1 MAKNNKPARMNASNI
16 FGFSIFAGIVSI
28 CVGTYFASW
37 LFNIVVPIAIMLYY
51 AYTINKD
58 SSDTLSL
65 EQKADSVYYMGFILT
80 LVAMTSSLVA
90 LAYDDA
96 LQFNAIVI
104 NFGLALGTTILGLSI
119 RIIWLQL
126 SSQELSDAESI
137 LKERILKRSQA
148 LQDQTEQVVGSMT
161 ALSNQLNKVSEPIQ
175 ANFDKLATG
184 LNLNDEVITKLK
196 QLDQSAQSAAE
207 SLRLITSMSLSL
219 AKSSSELKDAVDG
232 QVIENVNDLNKS
244 ITDTKPQVKSLN
256 SDLSDSIHTIEES
269 LKLLQQNIKKTDAM
283 VLESETILKRRRES
297 ENNFIERVQKLF
309 SRD

>member
-1 MAKNNKPARMNASNI
+1 MAKNNKPVRMNASNI

-126 SSQELSDAESI
+126 SSQDLSDAESK
-137 LKERILKRSQA
+137 LKERILKQSQA
-148 LQDQTEQVVGSMT
+148 LQDQTEKVVGSMT

-175 ANFDKLATG
+175 ANFNKLATG

-219 AKSSSELKDAVDG
+219 AKSSSELRDAVDG

-244 ITDTKPQVKSLN
+244 IIDTKPQVKSLN
-256 SDLSDSIHTIEES
+256 SDLSDSIRTIEES

>member
-1 MAKNNKPARMNASNI
+1 MNASNI

-175 ANFDKLATG
+175 ANFNKLATG

-219 AKSSSELKDAVDG
+219 AKSSSELRDAVDG

-244 ITDTKPQVKSLN
+244 IIDTKPQVKSLN
-256 SDLSDSIHTIEES
+256 SDLSDSIRTIEES